1 MFIDAQTYPFRL
13 RFLGREELRTRFG
26 KVNTLLFRPL
36 VQSGRVFKEEE
47 SVTIWITDDANKIP
61 IRMKASLAVGSL
73 RADLEAYKGLVNSF
87 MNK

>member
-1 MFIDAQTYPFRL
+1 MKKNLVLVLFAFFFSSINAQ
-13 RFLGREELRTRFG
+13 
-26 KVNTLLFRPL
+26 
-36 VQSGRVFKEEE
+36 VQMSTDF
-47 SVTIWITDDANKIP
+47 TDDANKIP

>member
-36 VQSGRVFKEEE
+36 VQYGRVFKEEE